1 MSELISNKSLP
12 GDQEPPLIEF
22 PCDYPIKILG
32 DAAED
37 FVEMVVAIVCK
48 HATDFDATSATSR
61 DSSKGKFRSVS
72 VVITATGEPQLQA
85 LFDELK
91 STGRVK
97 MVI

>member
-1 MSELISNKSLP
+1 MSELISNKSLS

-32 DAAED
+32 DSADD
-37 FVEMVVAIVCK
+37 FVEMVVGIVCK
-48 HATDFDATSATSR
+48 HAPDFDATSASSR

-91 STGRVK
+91 ATGHVK